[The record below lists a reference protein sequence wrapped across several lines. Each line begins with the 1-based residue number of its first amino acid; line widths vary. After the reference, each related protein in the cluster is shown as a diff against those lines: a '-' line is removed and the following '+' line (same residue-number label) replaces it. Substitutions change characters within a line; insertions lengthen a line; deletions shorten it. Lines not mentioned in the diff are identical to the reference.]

1 MARRKAV
8 YQLLV
13 LSILAVAACD
23 TSKDTTGPAR
33 SPDEPALARVAQ
45 DPTPTLGTLADVI
58 PSFGGLYI
66 NAAGQPTVLLT
77 DGGDGVVARRALTRF
92 ARELGVDPSE
102 IQVQQAAFRFQQL
115 NGWYERVWAQAL
127 EQPGAVYS
135 DLDEANNRI
144 LIGVEHAQAGNAVR
158 GLAARLGV
166 PAAAIEVRV
175 VEPVKLAA
183 TLRDNVNPKVGGL
196 QIHFGNYLCTL
207 GFNANFGGVSS
218 FVTNSHCTNTQG
230 GVEGTQYYQP
240 TSTVNSTVIAT
251 EVADPSYLRGQPAGC
266 PKNKRCRYSDSSRAN
281 YAPGVSFDLGGIA
294 ITGAGSLTI
303 GGTLNITNEIDATR
317 TPVAVGATVSKVGRT
332 TGTSTGQVTNTCV
345 NTSVS
350 GSNIMQLCQTF
361 VTAAVGSGDSGSPV
375 FTGSA
380 LVGILWGGSST
391 QFVFSPLRSIKD
403 ELGNF
408 TAH

>member
-1 MARRKAV
+1 MGRNRAV
-8 YQLLV
+8 LQLLV
-13 LSILAVAACD
+13 ASALGLAGCD
-23 TSKDTTGPAR
+23 MTANSTGPIR
-33 SPDEPALARVAQ
+33 GPETPELARVAQ
-45 DPTPTLGTLADVI
+45 DPTPTLGSLAEVI
-58 PSFGGLYI
+58 PSFGGMYVD
-66 NAAGQPTVLLT
+66 NAGRPTVLLT
-77 DGGDGVVARRALTRF
+77 DRRDEATARRALTRF
-92 ARELGVDPSE
+92 AQELGVDPSSV
-102 IQVQQAAFRFQQL
+102 QVQPAAFRFQEL
-115 NGWYERVWAQAL
+115 NGWYERVWPQAL
-127 EQPGAVYS
+127 EQPGAIYS

-144 LIGVEHAQAGNAVR
+144 LIGVEHAQAQNAIR
-158 GLAARLGV
+158 GLAARLKV
-166 PAAAIEVRV
+166 PASAIEVRI
-175 VEPVKLAA
+175 VEPIKTVA

-196 QIHFGNYLCTL
+196 QIHFGNYLCTM
-207 GFNANFGGVSS
+207 GFNANFGGVAA

-240 TSTVNSTVIAT
+240 TSSVNSTVIAT
-251 EVADPSYLRGQPAGC
+251 EVADPAYTRGSPAGC
-266 PKNKRCRYSDSSRAN
+266 PKSKRCRYSDSSRAN
-281 YAPGVSFDLGGIA
+281 YAPGISFDLGGIA
-294 ITGAGSLTI
+294 ITGSGSLTI
-303 GGTLNITNEIDATR
+303 SGTLNITNEIDATR

-332 TGTSTGQVTNTCV
+332 TGTSSGQVTNTCV

-375 FTGSA
+375 FTGSS

>member
-1 MARRKAV
+1 MARNNATLWLLAV
-8 YQLLV
+8 SSLV
-13 LSILAVAACD
+13 LAACD
-23 TSKDTTGPAR
+23 MTGSTTGPIG
-33 SPDEPALARVAQ
+33 SPATPAMARVAQ
-45 DPTPTLGTLADVI
+45 DPTPTLGSLAEVI
-58 PSFGGLYI
+58 PSFGGVYI
-66 NAAGQPTVLLT
+66 DAAGRPTVLLT
-77 DGGDGVVARRALTRF
+77 DRQDEVVARRALTRF
-92 ARELGVDPSE
+92 AREAGVDPSQ

-115 NGWYERVWAQAL
+115 NGWYDRIWTEAL

-144 LIGVEHAQAGNAVR
+144 LIGVEHPQAANAVR

-166 PAAAIEVRV
+166 PASAIEVRV
-175 VEPVKLAA
+175 VEPIRTVA

-196 QIHFGNYLCTL
+196 QIHFGNYVCTL
-207 GFNANFGGVSS
+207 GFNANFGGVAS
-218 FVTNSHCTNTQG
+218 FITNSHCTNTQG

-240 TSTVNSTVIAT
+240 SSSVNSTVIAT
-251 EVADPSYLRGQPAGC
+251 EVADPEYLRGSPAGC

-281 YAPGVSFDLGGIA
+281 YAPGISFDLGGIA
-294 ITGAGSLTI
+294 ITGLGSLTI
-303 GGTLNITNEIDATR
+303 SGTLNITNEIDATR
-317 TPVAVGATVSKVGRT
+317 TPVVVGATASKVGRT

-375 FTGSA
+375 FTGNS

-408 TAH
+408 IAH